1 MDARYNEE
9 KTYFGSRHI
18 FGSAAPAL
26 ERPEPKAEPEVK
38 RIPLERVSLRA
49 DAQEKPLA
57 RQGIS
62 LFALAGWACIAILAV
77 LLIMSYTE
85 LNTISDQTHTLT
97 EQMDELKLQETRLK
111 IDYESTFKL
120 DEVEEYASNMLGMVK
135 AESGQ
140 VKYLNDRAGDQA
152 VMISDGGSGG
162 GLMAKLKSLLTSV
175 SEYFR

>member
-1 MDARYNEE
+1 MDARYNGE
-9 KTYFGSRHI
+9 KSYFGSRHI

-26 ERPEPKAEPEVK
+26 ERPEPKAGSEAK
-38 RIPLERVSLRA
+38 RIPLERVSIRT

-62 LFALAGWACIAILAV
+62 LFALAGWVCIAALAI

-85 LNTISDQTHTLT
+85 LNTISDRTHTLAV
-97 EQMDELKLQETRLK
+97 QMDELKLQETKLK

-152 VMISDGGSGG
+152 VVISDGGAGSGF
-162 GLMAKLKSLLTSV
+162 MAKLKSLLTSV